1 MLQHPRSSWGFGAL
15 LKGLTSVVVLKVDRK
30 HWLFTP
36 PPHQQLLPDLRLDLQ
51 PPGYKSDS
59 LSLYP
64 LGHDCLEEL
73 LSHYSPSC
81 ALRSGHLVVPR
92 ISKPTVGGRSFSYF
106 APRLWN
112 NLPNTAREADTLCQF
127 KSRLKTCDSNLAY
140 T

>member
-15 LKGLTSVVVLKVDRK
+15 LKGLTSVVVLKVERK

-36 PPHQQLLPDLRLDLQ
+36 PPTNNYCQTCDSTCNLQ
-51 PPGYKSDS
+51 VTSPT
-59 LSLYP
+59 LYP

-106 APRLWN
+106 APKLWN